1 MNPFVGKIRRCVM
14 ALCFA
19 AGAVLVPAGSG
30 KAAQKTGAPED
41 IIGIVVSYAGMRD
54 AYSFELREENGTV
67 LFSHNPDVHRG
78 QSDVLENV
86 PVDPEYMRRLREMAK
101 RHGFAR
107 MREKDLSKRP
117 FIRDAP
123 MYGTTLYWPND
134 KRLRLNYW
142 PARDELER
150 FFWEITGSVINKPGP
165 VEELSALS
173 YDYVHTD
180 NAEQFNFSLRADKT
194 GQFLFSANYFTRERE
209 KVVLSRVP
217 VDAARMREL
226 REIVKKHD
234 ITAMQGESLPDK
246 QMRRESFPP
255 PYAELTLSWPD
266 MCVIFL
272 GQPASG
278 GDELKRFFQNLAE
291 ANTEHWEQF
300 HNPDLIEWLM
310 FSCTRANEAESF
322 RFHLREVSAST
333 ELMAICVTKEGKKL
347 DFYATV
353 DPQYMDQA
361 RAIVKKHGLVER
373 LKKMPYAERERSV
386 LKDKFPCVLTM
397 DWRYNVPR
405 LRLPEWPSPGGE
417 ELEAFFRNLAEKYAL
432 APHKN

>member
-173 YDYVHTD
+173 YECIQTTPS
-180 NAEQFNFSLRADKT
+180 NSTSACAPTRRGNFCFPRTILRRRGRKSFCGVCPWMPPGCRNCAQSSKNT
-194 GQFLFSANYFTRERE
+194 TSRPCRGSPCPTRRCGA
-209 KVVLSRVP
+209 SPFPRP
-217 VDAARMREL
+217 TL
-226 REIVKKHD
+226 R
-234 ITAMQGESLPDK
+234 
-246 QMRRESFPP
+246 
-255 PYAELTLSWPD
+255 
-266 MCVIFL
+266 
-272 GQPASG
+272 
-278 GDELKRFFQNLAE
+278 
-291 ANTEHWEQF
+291 
-300 HNPDLIEWLM
+300 
-310 FSCTRANEAESF
+310 
-322 RFHLREVSAST
+322 
-333 ELMAICVTKEGKKL
+333 
-347 DFYATV
+347 
-353 DPQYMDQA
+353 
-361 RAIVKKHGLVER
+361 
-373 LKKMPYAERERSV
+373 
-386 LKDKFPCVLTM
+386 
-397 DWRYNVPR
+397 
-405 LRLPEWPSPGGE
+405 
-417 ELEAFFRNLAEKYAL
+417 
-432 APHKN
+432 